1 MPDMVGIVQGLP
13 VVLIPQ
19 ARTGG
24 LDVGKRPL
32 TVGFYGNRGL
42 FAALGAQMEVLIL
55 KDAARSPGFRVRAF
69 TAARVLKGRSG
80 EVPGLL
86 SLPVVPFT

>member
-19 ARTGG
+19 PGALGF
-24 LDVGKRPL
+24 DVGKGSFS
-32 TVGFYGNRGL
+32 VGPNDNG
-42 FAALGAQMEVLIL
+42 
-55 KDAARSPGFRVRAF
+55 GF
-69 TAARVLKGRSG
+69 LKGRSG

-86 SLPVVPFT
+86 SQPVVPFT